1 MKENRV
7 PAPAETPVDLI
18 VSGET
23 STLKNI
29 KIAHVGQLIPK
40 TYSCDRVENTPGF
53 TWYVSRH
60 YALKTDFSNIQAHEY
75 LELLELA
82 YPHYRELFGADL
94 PDLDEKRMCCIYGK
108 DREALIRA
116 MASDHMTGDY
126 GYGGITQEGFHA
138 SYLSPSNPWHGRYIL
153 LHECVHLYQYC
164 LETMGQ
170 PSPGHWYVEGLAE
183 SLSYHVFNPS
193 KKQLTV
199 YITEKAAMEGK
210 DTAEAWFK
218 EHGNITFEHMC
229 RKGEGGYGPYSCT
242 SSFLRYTPEWNQ
254 KFKLLQAESNRLWD
268 GFSDASEL
276 YLNLTHQIY
285 GPWEEMNLAFK
296 QWCGS
301 LRKIY
306 WQASWGFD
314 QCGDAML
321 SFGCPGNEDRY
332 SQMNIE
338 LAPGQTPVPA
348 PYLMC
353 YPPEPLPAT
362 VGPIQRGI
370 EEPSVGCEIDFKE
383 AGERGMAGL
392 ALGRR
397 DKKHF
402 RVMIDQAKT
411 LVVDGSDLGLEIKEM
426 NLPAELRAAMERD
439 NDRVGLTLTIQKRS
453 LAIRVCADRNQLE
466 AMSASVPLSEADR
479 ERLMNEPMAVVG
491 VGARHWIT
499 PFVQDGRP
507 EFPNLLEPA
516 APNRWRNEADPHL
529 ALVYKAEWVLG
540 EQAPACL
547 VAMKDKLLSV
557 AEKDKAEQR
566 SAIEAF
572 HASLPEIVKAI
583 RQSSAGEDNI
593 NVALTYLSG
602 VRLYVII
609 PEPAEKG
616 AVMKP
621 AVIVYSSVIGGIE
634 GDIRISCGPTSST
647 NSTIPP
653 ARFVLEPRARARID
667 RSLTLAEEAAPFYV
681 AANGEFTW
689 FGQTF
694 HIDAQKTGNTG
705 IPGYQMIGPFA
716 NDDPAVEGQPTNKV
730 CEIEKEPLNFTKYYY
745 GQAGNMFT
753 WRKTERAESVPVDS
767 VHLVHM
773 VKHFASQADQSIA
786 YAVAWVESPMDR
798 EAWLTMGSND
808 GIIAYVNDEKVHE
821 SFKGRD
827 WRSRQDGARIQL
839 KKGKNKLFFKLLH
852 KSALWF
858 FSADIEDESARPI
871 DGIKYSLL

>member
-1 MKENRV
+1 MKANRV
-7 PAPAETPVDLI
+7 PAPAETAVEVI

-29 KIAHVGQLIPK
+29 KIVHVGQLIPK
-40 TYSCDRVENTPGF
+40 TYSCDRVGNTPGF

-60 YALKTDFSNIQAHEY
+60 YALKTDFSNKQAHEY
-75 LELLELA
+75 LILLELA
-82 YPHYRELFGADL
+82 YPHYRELFGTDL

-108 DREALIRA
+108 NREALIRA
-116 MASDHMTGDY
+116 MASDHMTGGY
-126 GYGGITQEGFHA
+126 GYGGITQEGFYA
-138 SYLSPSNPWHGRYIL
+138 AYLSPSNPWHGRYIL

-170 PSPGHWYVEGLAE
+170 PSPGHWYVEGLAQ
-183 SLSYHVFNPS
+183 SFSYHVYNPS

-218 EHGNITFEHMC
+218 EHRSVTFEHMC
-229 RKGEGGYGPYSCT
+229 GIGEGGYGPYSCT
-242 SSFLRYTPEWNQ
+242 TSFLRHTPEWNQ
-254 KFKLLQAESNRLWD
+254 KFHLLQAESNRLWN
-268 GFSDASEL
+268 GFSDASKL
-276 YLNLTHQIY
+276 YLKLTRQIY
-285 GPWEEMNLAFK
+285 GPWDEMNLAFK
-296 QWCGS
+296 KWCKS

-314 QCGDAML
+314 QCGDAMV
-321 SFGCPGNEDRY
+321 SFGSPKNKDRY

-338 LAPGQTPVPA
+338 LTPAQTPVAA

-353 YPPEPLPAT
+353 YPPEPIPAT

-370 EEPSVGCEIDFKE
+370 EEPSVGCEIDFSE
-383 AGERGMAGL
+383 AAGKGMAGF

-397 DKKHF
+397 DKMHF

-411 LVVDGSDLGLEIKEM
+411 LVVDGSDLGLKIKKM
-426 NLPAELRAAMERD
+426 NLPAKLRAAMKRD
-439 NDRVGLTLTIQKRS
+439 KNRVGLTLTIQKRS
-453 LAIRVCADRNQLE
+453 LAIRVCADRSRLE
-466 AMSASVPLSEADR
+466 AMTTSVPLSEAQHKR
-479 ERLMNEPMAVVG
+479 FMKELMAVVG
-491 VGARHWIT
+491 LGARHWIT

-507 EFPNLLEPA
+507 EFPNLLKPT

-529 ALVYKAEWVLG
+529 NLVYKAEWVLG
-540 EQAPACL
+540 KKAPARL

-557 AEKDKAEQR
+557 AEKDSAEQK

-583 RQSSAGEDNI
+583 RQSSAGEKNI

-602 VRLYVII
+602 IQVYVII
-609 PEPAEKG
+609 PEPAKKG
-616 AVMKP
+616 TVIKP
-621 AVIVYSSVIGGIE
+621 AVIAYSSVIGGIE
-634 GDIRISCGPTSST
+634 GNIRISCGPRSST
-647 NSTIPP
+647 KSTIPP
-653 ARFVLEPRARARID
+653 ARFVVKPNARVRID
-667 RSLTLAEEAAPFYV
+667 RSLTLADKNAPFYV
-681 AANGEFTW
+681 SANGEFTW

-694 HIDAQKTGNTG
+694 HVAAQKTGNTG

-716 NDDPAVEGQPTNKV
+716 NDDPAVEGKPTNKV

-753 WRKTERAESVPVDS
+753 WRKVERADSVPVDS
-767 VHLVHM
+767 IHLVHM

-786 YAVAWVESPMDR
+786 YAVAWVESPKDR
-798 EAWLTMGSND
+798 KAWLTMGSND
-808 GIIAYVNDEKVHE
+808 GIIVYVNDMKVHE

-827 WRSRQDGARIQL
+827 WRLRQDRARIQL

-852 KSALWF
+852 KGALWF
-858 FSADIEDESARPI
+858 FSADIEGESARPI
-871 DGIKYSLL
+871 DGINYSLL